1 MIKVKVK
8 SAAEK
13 SIRGEDGA
21 FAVRYWANGIL
32 RIVEWRA
39 ILGLGRC
46 VGGDSGVGNRQENH
60 G

>member
-46 VGGDSGVGNRQENH
+46 VGGR
-60 G
+60 